1 MLVYDAEIR
10 FTNEQQPEKFD
21 LPPQPR
27 SHVRLRNAEMG
38 YSTAPLTRPIAEVEN
53 EERTN
58 LLHPALL
65 VGAVTEVDRDRRREG
80 IGGRRGMSCSWRFL
94 FNLPLWHRGSPDR
107 LCSLSAPV
115 VADQQ
120 LFRSFPARRG
130 GFGGHYYCGL
140 VRSSCFFGFRCYSV
154 SDSNGIAGGV
164 VRILESGPIAR
175 SLDPPVINKHIR
187 TSYIREREG
196 EREICGEQP
205 VSCSGRQRLGGNG
218 RSPPS
223 ETMQL
228 WAVVCGENC
237 WPTPT
242 PALTENGAA
251 WVSGRTLLC
260 SFLLLFSFFFSII

>member
-1 MLVYDAEIR
+1 
-10 FTNEQQPEKFD
+10 
-21 LPPQPR
+21 
-27 SHVRLRNAEMG
+27 MG

-187 TSYIREREG
+187 TSYIRERG
-196 EREICGEQP
+196 RERNLRRTTCFLLWSTETGRKWKKPP
-205 VSCSGRQRLGGNG
+205 VRNDAAVGRRMWRELLAHPNSSSNG
-218 RSPPS
+218 K
-223 ETMQL
+223 
-228 WAVVCGENC
+228 C
-237 WPTPT
+237 
-242 PALTENGAA
+242 AA

>member
-1 MLVYDAEIR
+1 
-10 FTNEQQPEKFD
+10 
-21 LPPQPR
+21 
-27 SHVRLRNAEMG
+27 
-38 YSTAPLTRPIAEVEN
+38 
-53 EERTN
+53 
-58 LLHPALL
+58 
-65 VGAVTEVDRDRRREG
+65 
-80 IGGRRGMSCSWRFL
+80 MSCSWRFL

-205 VSCSGRQRLGGNG
+205 ALVDRDWEEMEEAPRPKRCSCGPSYVARTVG
-218 RSPPS
+218 PP
-223 ETMQL
+223 QL
-228 WAVVCGENC
+228 Q
-237 WPTPT
+237 
-242 PALTENGAA
+242 L
-251 WVSGRTLLC
+251 
-260 SFLLLFSFFFSII
+260 